1 MKDNK
6 TLQLSQNRT
15 KVQAS
20 GQRISQNQN
29 NEEMRQQT
37 EKEMVPKDPNAK
49 ESCQLTLLHKILIV
63 AAVVVVVV
71 VIIVVIVVVTRDD
84 GKKKPGG
91 KNSNNP
97 PVLDENNYISVTL
110 NEDFVFPADKK
121 VQIVGA
127 DFPHK
132 EDVIII
138 GRNNKVFKIN
148 NEGKIED
155 VTKDDFPLSFNFNA
169 TISNGSYLFKDVKCF
184 KSIDLSKMDSSQMI
198 DASNMFENA
207 EFEEIYF
214 GTENLTNSENKAEQ
228 TTDDI
233 TSTDSR
239 RQNIRNL
246 DEMTNIVLPSND
258 YNDYDEEMEEEEMEE
273 EEEEEKR
280 KEYFDTANIRSA
292 SNIFRNCA
300 KLKKVQLPP
309 SFNVGKSAKGMFKG
323 CTKLEEVNTTL
334 ISSTEVEEMESMFE
348 DCSSLKAISFS
359 NDFLTG
365 EIKSLNGVFKNTNL
379 LSLDM
384 SYLRLY
390 NLESISNIFE
400 GAKIEGN
407 LTIGK
412 YYSNDNLRD
421 NLFKEIAKVTEPS
434 STVFTPSGTTIDQV
448 FQNIYSNERHT
459 SISVKVIDIDYNIHY
474 KEDEDYK
481 IYSDIL
487 HFGLGWDFDSN
498 NTYDLDSSVVTFNS
512 NIDYLKHVYFGHLE
526 EYGGAIH
533 LSGDD
538 LTGEGEGDDEEINV
552 TLSRLPSDVEMFTV
566 QLNSYRGNSLKNVK
580 SAYIRLSADSDVIGT
595 YSINDAGNNIG
606 LLIGCFF
613 KNSENEW
620 YFKPLNKVIP
630 GNEVTMSINAIQEI
644 LHFMYDN
651 RLISARELVKRLII
665 VANGRSFYSQ
675 EPKFNSLYW
684 NGTHWSADCSNL
696 IKSLIN
702 GREVI
707 NPKRGSYQKKF
718 PVVED
723 INANALIEKCK
734 DVSTDFTKLETGVPR
749 LLHLKDN
756 QGNGHVGIYLGQTL
770 SNFEGN
776 ANVIE
781 ATTSWGANAIIYSW
795 VDRDGTRRR
804 YEDGPLSEMKYNW
817 TSHGSLEQWVWTSKT
832 LNENSYYDYFD
843 DEYY

>member
-459 SISVKVIDIDYNIHY
+459 SISVKVIDIDYNIRY

-512 NIDYLKHVYFGHLE
+512 NIDYLKHVNYVILKQ
-526 EYGGAIH
+526 YNGAIQ
-533 LSGDD
+533 LNGDD
-538 LTGEGEGDDEEINV
+538 VTGEGEGDDEEINV

>member
-6 TLQLSQNRT
+6 TLQSSQNRT

-20 GQRISQNQN
+20 GQRLSQSQN

-91 KNSNNP
+91 ENSNNP

-198 DASNMFENA
+198 DSSNMFENS

-459 SISVKVIDIDYNIHY
+459 SISVKVIDIDYNIRY

-512 NIDYLKHVYFGHLE
+512 NIDYLKHVNYVILKQ
-526 EYGGAIH
+526 YNGAIQ
-533 LSGDD
+533 LNGDD
-538 LTGEGEGDDEEINV
+538 VTGEGEGDDEEINV

-630 GNEVTMSINAIQEI
+630 GNEVTKSINAIQEI

-651 RLISARELVKRLII
+651 RLISARELVNRLII

-770 SNFEGN
+770 SNSEGN

-843 DEYY
+843 DEDY

>member
-20 GQRISQNQN
+20 GQRLSQNQN
-29 NEEMRQQT
+29 NEEKRKQT
-37 EKEMVPKDPNAK
+37 ENEMVPKDRNAK

-91 KNSNNP
+91 ENSNNP

-246 DEMTNIVLPSND
+246 DEMTNIVLPSAD

-459 SISVKVIDIDYNIHY
+459 SISVKVIDIDYNIRY

-526 EYGGAIH
+526 EYGGAIQ
-533 LSGDD
+533 LNGDD

-566 QLNSYRGNSLKNVK
+566 QLNSFRGNSLKNVK

-630 GNEVTMSINAIQEI
+630 GNVVTMSINVIQET

-651 RLISARELVKRLII
+651 QLISARELVNRLII
-665 VANGRSFYSQ
+665 VASGKSFYSQ

-684 NGTHWSADCSNL
+684 NGTHWSADSSNL

-702 GREVI
+702 GREVL

-723 INANALIEKCK
+723 INANELIEKCK

-749 LLHLKDN
+749 LLHLRDN

-781 ATTSWGANAIIYSW
+781 ATTDWGANAIIYSW

>member
-20 GQRISQNQN
+20 GQRLSQNQN
-29 NEEMRQQT
+29 NEEKRQQT
-37 EKEMVPKDPNAK
+37 ENEMVPKDRNAK

-91 KNSNNP
+91 ENSNNP

-198 DASNMFENA
+198 DASNMFENS

-246 DEMTNIVLPSND
+246 DEMTNIVLPSAD

-512 NIDYLKHVYFGHLE
+512 NIDYLKHVNYVILKQ
-526 EYGGAIH
+526 YNGAIQ
-533 LSGDD
+533 LNGDD
-538 LTGEGEGDDEEINV
+538 VTGEGEGDDEEINV

-566 QLNSYRGNSLKNVK
+566 QLNSFRRNSLKNVK

-630 GNEVTMSINAIQEI
+630 GNVVTMSINVIQET

-651 RLISARELVKRLII
+651 QLISARELVNRLII
-665 VANGRSFYSQ
+665 VASGKSFYSQ

-684 NGTHWSADCSNL
+684 NGTHWSADSSNL

-702 GREVI
+702 GREVL

-723 INANALIEKCK
+723 INANELIEKCK

-749 LLHLKDN
+749 LLHLRDN

-781 ATTSWGANAIIYSW
+781 ATTDWGANAIIYSW

>member
-1 MKDNK
+1 MARRPQNK
-6 TLQLSQNRT
+6 KKKKKTKVRASRQRLSQNQ
-15 KVQAS
+15 KK
-20 GQRISQNQN
+20 
-29 NEEMRQQT
+29 EEMRQQT
-37 EKEMVPKDPNAK
+37 VSEMVSKDRNAK

-91 KNSNNP
+91 ENSNNP

-246 DEMTNIVLPSND
+246 DEMTNIVLPSAD

-459 SISVKVIDIDYNIHY
+459 SISVKVIDIDYNIRY

-526 EYGGAIH
+526 EYGGAIQ
-533 LSGDD
+533 LNGDD

-566 QLNSYRGNSLKNVK
+566 QLNSFRGNSLKNVK

-630 GNEVTMSINAIQEI
+630 GNVVTMSINVIQET

-651 RLISARELVKRLII
+651 QLISARELVNRLII
-665 VANGRSFYSQ
+665 VASGKSFYSQ

-684 NGTHWSADCSNL
+684 NGTHWSADSSNL

-702 GREVI
+702 GREVL

-723 INANALIEKCK
+723 INANELIEKCK

-749 LLHLKDN
+749 LLHLRDN

-781 ATTSWGANAIIYSW
+781 ATTDWGANAIIYSW